1 MTPSE
6 RAREIAEAIFTE
18 WQASCARY
26 PEGYPSPM
34 GPIVERHITA
44 ALTIPPGHVRL
55 SDGTEMME
63 SVYRHTVYIE
73 SLTNVAE
80 KLQLTLDAS
89 GSMTTEERKAY
100 NLGVSHT
107 NCPPSC
113 RGAVMFGEGTPDA
126 IRFAYMRGRV
136 QGAIMQKR
144 VESTAEAA
152 RGGGK

>member
-44 ALTIPPGHVRL
+44 ALTIPPGHVRDEHGVDFKVVRSVVVGKYP
-55 SDGTEMME
+55 SDCVDRVVDVME
-63 SVYRHTVYIE
+63 PGQTVFICE
-73 SLTNVAE
+73 A
-80 KLQLTLDAS
+80 
-89 GSMTTEERKAY
+89 
-100 NLGVSHT
+100 
-107 NCPPSC
+107 
-113 RGAVMFGEGTPDA
+113 
-126 IRFAYMRGRV
+126 
-136 QGAIMQKR
+136 
-144 VESTAEAA
+144 AEAA